1 MPYFLHRVLVAGLA
15 KEWFGI
21 KLNDWWWYAFANA
34 RPSWADGRNS
44 PRR

>member
-15 KEWFGI
+15 KEWFDI

-34 RPSWADGRNS
+34 ALMGRRPQLA
-44 PRR
+44 